1 MSSESSPSEIE
12 RPPPTTP
19 RKPRNRI
26 APETPQ
32 SKIRASPGD
41 APHSAPA
48 AAQGGGRRNDS
59 KKNEATLLSD
69 FFHGRQ
75 TAARVAAD
83 RKRRQSIDAVKA
95 EMRANMRHEMKQN
108 SVRKLQQPGGV
119 RERVQ
124 LWQRNHGETM
134 ASCNPHYAATEPDD
148 VAFDGDDLESV
159 TEEDRMRIK
168 LRLKLNPPLQKFVP
182 NTPKQDDDPG
192 SSVREDGT
200 EDGSSL
206 SPPKKRVVSDSNWM
220 RQKSK
225 KPTSRKVSPTSSKE
239 SSPKKSKP
247 FVLHPAPNPPVSSK
261 IKAWAAKIEVPDEY
275 ESGSQ
280 VGSAASRSTARLK
293 PKYKQYGDGGIRVTG
308 SNDSSVVRDDG
319 IRVRPTTTGSE
330 VSFPG
335 QTYRPPARRRSKSIA
350 GSSRS
355 ALSVEPS
362 DVSAPSSDGT
372 RKPVRR
378 RSKSMS
384 AEGKEYS
391 SYSPAKAKFK
401 RQEAAKESNKTTGAK
416 SYLSTTT
423 AETDTSS
430 RLGDDVSNLSSS
442 LRPESDLDSRL
453 TSKTLADIPGDIPF
467 GHSAFSE
474 LDLTGKYRPKKLSVD
489 RKTSFKGMPH
499 VFKKVVEEGRRLMKE
514 SNEPP
519 RPQAPNKP
527 PSIEKWLNTT
537 IDPFVEPAKD
547 VPAPAIKKQTSNDGS
562 VATKKIVDSKTSLS
576 SLPQETP
583 PKSSAPPASGDSDNI
598 AKDASKDKKTESPQ
612 RRRAQTMGTQ
622 KRSPKKDE
630 PSEPSELSTA
640 ITDETATEVIAE
652 TASKEKRE
660 SKTQSKEAEKKVT
673 SPTELKRTRAKR
685 AMSSPLKSGKKD
697 LLGMFKNAFSGE
709 SAPFSGPGK
718 TFKAE
723 EPKRHELYDQE
734 YSDDYT
740 DGSALS
746 SRYTESQLTESELTE
761 SQYTDSQFT
770 ESQLTD
776 STVSGHNASHQKMAA
791 PRLPPP
797 TKGKHELSTI
807 LSDDG
812 SSAVSSALT
821 GSDTTSRVTQSTR
834 TESSIASKS
843 SQASLKKQDGLAKRR
858 ITSHSDL
865 MSVLSLPDQAAVPQG
880 MKNRSRPSL
889 RRKQGIPA
897 GFSEYELL
905 QEFED
910 DENLYNRELKTLV
923 DGVIPV
929 LLGDV
934 VNSSDA
940 TTLFST
946 GGGSQADAISKAVVG
961 MGVALEKL
969 KNAHKKAPH
978 QDVRRLAHWAHGV
991 VPMYNSYLS
1000 AWRLGFQDLV
1010 VNLAPAAGQP
1020 EDEDSL
1026 LDALPRNE
1034 HGDVINADGERVA
1047 VGYLLKRPLVRIK
1060 HMTKLIKCIDSMV
1073 ASQDTNQL
1081 LRDFENLQEKSR
1093 RRHREETARI
1103 EDEDAINTDTT
1114 RCRDIRTLGAVTPPV
1129 INPNLQVNA
1138 KDTFS
1143 LSFVHSNGQRL
1154 ECQVELV
1161 YRDNPLQPNQAG
1173 DLLIRESGDGK
1184 EAKKSY
1190 LLFPPIQMHLCS
1202 ARTGEGNFDMVIML
1216 RDAYKNRTWHELLYL
1231 TADDE
1236 DQILDWLDLLPLN
1249 PVPPR
1254 EPEPSVVGDD
1264 EPDVSHDIPVGV
1276 SRPITPRGSGVP
1288 KAAILAVRPRSPLI
1302 KPTERP
1308 STPPKQRIDAHRN
1321 EATPLPLPETCQDKT
1336 ATPPT
1341 YNVLN
1346 WDDGTYQEE
1355 DSLLPQPLKIKKSSP
1370 PKKLSSETPREDDPP
1385 PPPAHRTL
1393 PPTPDQHPK
1402 DPNLLV
1408 PPEKSDRIR
1417 RRRSSPLKHEYLPS
1431 DASSGG
1437 SSSPSPEQSDE
1448 DSSDD
1453 DDDLDSMDIPETELG
1468 ISIPKEAQ
1476 RSPPVTNIESVLSQS
1491 DCSVTP
1497 SNSASQACGVYP
1509 PRSTMVQQENTTR
1522 YMASLS
1528 RWSDRGVWKDLSQHP
1543 CAIIVSAG
1551 LVEAYAFRPGSGQ
1564 KSVKLDEQP
1573 LIALDLTPLVLIR
1586 QSTAVDLEV
1595 RSSVQMH
1602 SLLYET
1608 YNGGNFRFR
1617 CHSAPE
1623 CFALYM
1629 AVHQARLSNQ
1639 KFIQLENEARF
1650 RSFGERREAEADERA
1665 GRRRSWFGRKNSY
1678 RSAPRGAARS
1688 QDGES
1693 AAHSSTPSATSFLKR
1708 LTQSGN
1714 TAFNL
1719 EHSSIDRQSRGGSGQ
1734 NSLYTSGS
1742 SSASGGASPRS
1753 PSVSTGNATGQRG
1766 PMDAENI
1773 RVRLHLL
1780 VSSTKW
1786 EDCGNCVLKIRTPP
1800 PGWHQAL
1807 LADHG
1812 LEKRITVLSLP
1823 KKEDEEP
1830 KVLLDAVLG
1839 SGCFSAM
1846 GSRGIVCGIWEE
1858 VKSADGVVGMV
1869 PAKSNP
1875 GGKIKKW
1882 CFQLGTAAEA
1892 NWVLRMVHQE
1902 VLRA

>member
-1 MSSESSPSEIE
+1 MSSESSPSDETE

-26 APETPQ
+26 SPETPQ
-32 SKIRASPGD
+32 AKIRGSPGD
-41 APHSAPA
+41 APYSAPA
-48 AAQGGGRRNDS
+48 AAQGGRRSDS
-59 KKNEATLLSD
+59 KKNEPTLLSD
-69 FFHGRQ
+69 FFSGKQ
-75 TAARVAAD
+75 TAARVAAA

-95 EMRANMRHEMKQN
+95 EMRANMRQEMRQN

-124 LWQRNHGETM
+124 VWQRSHGETM
-134 ASCNPHYAATEPDD
+134 ATSNPNYAATEPSD
-148 VAFDGDDLESV
+148 VAFDGEEIESV
-159 TEEDRMRIK
+159 TEEDRVRIK
-168 LRLKLNPPLQKFVP
+168 MRLRSNPPAPKFVP
-182 NTPKQDDDPG
+182 NAPKTDDNPD
-192 SSVREDGT
+192 SSVRDDGT
-200 EDGSSL
+200 EDDTRSL

-220 RQKSK
+220 RRNAKKS
-225 KPTSRKVSPTSSKE
+225 PARKVSP
-239 SSPKKSKP
+239 SPPKDSNPQNAKA
-247 FVLHPAPNPPVSSK
+247 FVLHPTPNPPVSSK

-293 PKYKQYGDGGIRVTG
+293 PKYKQYGDDGIRVTG

-319 IRVRPTTTGSE
+319 IRVRPTTTGSDI
-330 VSFPG
+330 SFPG
-335 QTYRPPARRRSKSIA
+335 QTYRPPASRRSKSIA

-355 ALSVEPS
+355 ALSAEPS
-362 DVSAPSSDGT
+362 DVSSPPSEGT
-372 RKPVRR
+372 KKPIRR

-384 AEGKEYS
+384 ADKNENANETPSKT
-391 SYSPAKAKFK
+391 KT
-401 RQEAAKESNKTTGAK
+401 RREATKKTAAR
-416 SYLSTTT
+416 SHLSTTT
-423 AETDTSS
+423 AETDMTS
-430 RLGDDVSNLSSS
+430 RLDDEASNLSSS
-442 LRPESDLDSRL
+442 LRPESDLDSKL

-474 LDLTGKYRPKKLSVD
+474 LDLSGRYRPKKLNVD
-489 RKTSFKGMPH
+489 RKSSFKGVPN
-499 VFKKVVEEGRRLMKE
+499 VFKKVVEEGKKMMKDM
-514 SNEPP
+514 NEPP
-519 RPQAPNKP
+519 RPQGPNKP
-527 PSIEKWLNTT
+527 PSIERWLNTT
-537 IDPFVEPAKD
+537 VDPFLETPKE
-547 VPAPAIKKQTSNDGS
+547 VPAPTIKKQPSTEES
-562 VATKKIVDSKTSLS
+562 VATQKTDESKTSMS
-576 SLPQETP
+576 SIKKEAPA
-583 PKSSAPPASGDSDNI
+583 KSSTTPGPKDLASLVEASGKHI
-598 AKDASKDKKTESPQ
+598 RAESLQ
-612 RRRAQTMGTQ
+612 RRRAQTMGTPRRPSQ
-622 KRSPKKDE
+622 KHVA
-630 PSEPSELSTA
+630 SEQISDASTANTDVTAAELS
-640 ITDETATEVIAE
+640 E
-652 TASKEKRE
+652 
-660 SKTQSKEAEKKVT
+660 EKKVPKEQEKEAHTKET
-673 SPTELKRTRAKR
+673 SPAELKRTRAKR
-685 AMSSPLKSGKKD
+685 ATSSPLKNKKD
-697 LLGMFKNAFSGE
+697 FLDMFKNAFSGE
-709 SAPFSGPGK
+709 SAAFAGPGK
-718 TFKAE
+718 AYRTE
-723 EPKRHELYDQE
+723 EPQRHELHDQD

-740 DGSALS
+740 EGSALS
-746 SRYTESQLTESELTE
+746 SRYTESQLTESTA
-761 SQYTDSQFT
+761 
-770 ESQLTD
+770 
-776 STVSGHNASHQKMAA
+776 SGHHADPPKMAA
-791 PRLPPP
+791 PRHPPP
-797 TKGKHELSTI
+797 TNGHHELSTI
-807 LSDDG
+807 VSDDG

-821 GSDTTSRVTQSTR
+821 GSDATSRATQSTGS
-834 TESSIASKS
+834 ESTIMSKS
-843 SQASLKKQDGLAKRR
+843 SQASLKKQHGLAKRR
-858 ITSHSDL
+858 VTSHSDL
-865 MSVLSLPDQAAVPQG
+865 MSVLSLPDQASVPQG

-889 RRKQGIPA
+889 RRKQGVPA
-897 GFSEYELL
+897 GFSESELL

-929 LLGDV
+929 LLSDV
-934 VNSSDA
+934 VNNNDA

-969 KNAHKKAPH
+969 RHAHKKAPV
-978 QDVRRLAHWAHGV
+978 QDIRRLAHWAHAV
-991 VPMYNSYLS
+991 VPMYNSYLG

-1010 VNLAPAAGQP
+1010 VNLAPAAGHP

-1034 HGDVINADGERVA
+1034 HGDIINENGESVA

-1060 HMTKLIKCIDSMV
+1060 HMTKLIKCIDSIV
-1073 ASQDTNQL
+1073 GSQDTNQL

-1103 EDEDAINTDTT
+1103 EDEDAINTDVTK
-1114 RCRDIRTLGAVTPPV
+1114 CRDIRTLGAVTPAA

-1138 KDTFS
+1138 KDTFA
-1143 LSFVHSNGQRL
+1143 LSFTHSNGQRL
-1154 ECQVELV
+1154 ECRVELV
-1161 YRDNPLQPNQAG
+1161 YRDNPLQPNQPG
-1173 DLLIRESGDGK
+1173 DLLIREPGDGK
-1184 EAKKSY
+1184 EGRKSY
-1190 LLFPPIQMHLCS
+1190 LLFPPIQMALCS
-1202 ARTGEGNFDMVIML
+1202 ARTGEGHFDMVIML
-1216 RDAYKNRTWHELLYL
+1216 RGAYKNRTWHELLSL

-1249 PVPPR
+1249 PIPPR

-1264 EPDVSHDIPVGV
+1264 EPDNSRDVPVGV
-1276 SRPITPRGSGVP
+1276 ARPASSRGPGAP
-1288 KAAILAVRPRSPLI
+1288 KAAALAARPQSPLV
-1302 KPTERP
+1302 KTAQEPQTPTKHNNGAGCDRA
-1308 STPPKQRIDAHRN
+1308 TTLPP
-1321 EATPLPLPETCQDKT
+1321 PESQHDKT
-1336 ATPPT
+1336 PAPPT
-1341 YNVLN
+1341 YNVMN

-1355 DSLLPQPLKIKKSSP
+1355 ENLLPQPLKIKKTSP
-1370 PKKLSSETPREDDPP
+1370 PRGSRQDGAP

-1393 PPTPDQHPK
+1393 PPTPEEDQK
-1402 DPNLLV
+1402 DPNLLA
-1408 PPEKSDRIR
+1408 PPEPSDRVKR
-1417 RRRSSPLKHEYLPS
+1417 RKSSPLKHEYLPS

-1437 SSSPSPEQSDE
+1437 SSSPSPEHSDE
-1448 DSSDD
+1448 DSS
-1453 DDDLDSMDIPETELG
+1453 DDDLDSMDIPETEIG
-1468 ISIPKEAQ
+1468 VSIAKEAQ
-1476 RSPPVTNIESVLSQS
+1476 KTPPAPPNIESILSQS

-1509 PRSTMVQQENTTR
+1509 PRSTAEQQDNTTR

-1528 RWSDRGVWKDLSQHP
+1528 RWSDKGAWKDLSQHP
-1543 CAIIVSAG
+1543 CAIVVSAG
-1551 LVEAYAFRPGSGQ
+1551 LVEAYAFRTGNGQ
-1564 KSVKLDEQP
+1564 SKSTRLDEQP

-1586 QSTAVDLEV
+1586 QSTALDLEI

-1602 SLLYET
+1602 SRLYET

-1650 RSFGERREAEADERA
+1650 RGFGEKHETEADDRA

-1678 RSAPRGAARS
+1678 RSSPRGARS

-1714 TAFNL
+1714 AAFNL

-1780 VSSTKW
+1780 VTSTKW
-1786 EDCGNCVLKIRTPP
+1786 EDCGNCILKIRRPP

-1812 LEKRITVLSLP
+1812 LEKRITVQNQP
-1823 KKEDEEP
+1823 KKDGDES

-1858 VKSADGVVGMV
+1858 VQGADGVVGMV
-1869 PAKSNP
+1869 PAKNNP
-1875 GGKIKKW
+1875 GGKIKKY
-1882 CFQLGTAAEA
+1882 CFQLSTAAEA

>member
-1 MSSESSPSEIE
+1 
-12 RPPPTTP
+12 
-19 RKPRNRI
+19 
-26 APETPQ
+26 
-32 SKIRASPGD
+32 
-41 APHSAPA
+41 
-48 AAQGGGRRNDS
+48 
-59 KKNEATLLSD
+59 
-69 FFHGRQ
+69 
-75 TAARVAAD
+75 
-83 RKRRQSIDAVKA
+83 
-95 EMRANMRHEMKQN
+95 MRHEMKQN
-108 SVRKLQQPGGV
+108 SVRKLQQPSGV
-119 RERVQ
+119 RERVSV
-124 LWQRNHGETM
+124 WQRNYGETM
-134 ASCNPHYAATEPDD
+134 ASYNPHYAATEPDD
-148 VAFDGDDLESV
+148 VAFDGEDLESV

-168 LRLKLNPPLQKFVP
+168 LRLKTNPPPQKFVP
-182 NTPKQDDDPG
+182 NTPKRDDNP
-192 SSVREDGT
+192 SSSTKEDGKDGT
-200 EDGSSL
+200 EDASSL

-220 RQKSK
+220 RQKPK

-239 SSPKKSKP
+239 SSPQKAKP
-247 FVLHPAPNPPVSSK
+247 FVLHPTPNPPVSSK
-261 IKAWAAKIEVPDEY
+261 IKAWAAKIELPDEY

-293 PKYKQYGDGGIRVTG
+293 PKYKQYGDDGIRVTG

-330 VSFPG
+330 ISFPG
-335 QTYRPPARRRSKSIA
+335 QTYRPPPRRRSKSIA
-350 GSSRS
+350 DSSRS
-355 ALSVEPS
+355 ALSTEPS
-362 DVSAPSSDGT
+362 DVSAPTSDGT
-372 RKPVRR
+372 KRPVRR

-384 AEGKEYS
+384 AEQKEYIP
-391 SYSPAKAKFK
+391 YSTSKAKWK
-401 RQEAAKESNKTTGAK
+401 RPETAKESSKKTGAK

-474 LDLTGKYRPKKLSVD
+474 LDLTGKYRPKKLNVD

-547 VPAPAIKKQTSNDGS
+547 VPAPAIKKKTSTDES
-562 VATKKIVDSKTSLS
+562 VATKKTVDSKTSIS
-576 SLPQETP
+576 SP
-583 PKSSAPPASGDSDNI
+583 PKEAPAMSSAPPASKDLGNI
-598 AKDASKDKKTESPQ
+598 AKDVEKDKKPETPQ
-612 RRRAQTMGTQ
+612 RRRAETVGTQ
-622 KRSPKKDE
+622 KRTPKKDE
-630 PSEPSELSTA
+630 PIEPSELSTA
-640 ITDETATEVIAE
+640 ATDETATEVAE
-652 TASKEKRE
+652 EKAPREKKEPK
-660 SKTQSKEAEKKVT
+660 SPPKETEKKVT
-673 SPTELKRTRAKR
+673 ISSDLKRTRAKR
-685 AMSSPLKSGKKD
+685 AMSSPLKSGRKD
-697 LLGMFKNAFSGE
+697 FLGMFKNAFSGE
-709 SAPFSGPGK
+709 SASFSGPGK
-718 TFKAE
+718 TFKVE
-723 EPKRHELYDQE
+723 EPRRHELYDHE

-746 SRYTESQLTESELTE
+746 SKYTESQLTESQLTE
-761 SQYTDSQFT
+761 SQFT
-770 ESQLTD
+770 ESQLTETLLTESQLTESQLTDSQLTD
-776 STVSGHNASHQKMAA
+776 STVSGHQTSPKRMAP

-797 TKGKHELSTI
+797 TKGNHELSTI

-821 GSDTTSRVTQSTR
+821 GSDATSRVTQSTR
-834 TESSIASKS
+834 TESSLASKS
-843 SQASLKKQDGLAKRR
+843 SQASLKKQDSLAKRR
-858 ITSHSDL
+858 VTSHSDL
-865 MSVLSLPDQAAVPQG
+865 MSVLSLPDQAAVPHG

-897 GFSEYELL
+897 GFSEFELL

-934 VNSSDA
+934 VNNNDV

-946 GGGSQADAISKAVVG
+946 GGGRQADAISKAVVG

-978 QDVRRLAHWAHGV
+978 QDIRRLAHWAHGV

-1034 HGDVINADGERVA
+1034 HGDVINAHGERVA

-1060 HMTKLIKCIDSMV
+1060 HMTKLIKCIDSIV
-1073 ASQDTNQL
+1073 TSQDTNQL

-1103 EDEDAINTDTT
+1103 EDEDAINTDVT
-1114 RCRDIRTLGAVTPPV
+1114 RCRDVRTLGAVTPPV

-1143 LSFVHSNGQRL
+1143 LSFAHSNGQRL

-1161 YRDNPLQPNQAG
+1161 YRDNPLQPKQPG
-1173 DLLIRESGDGK
+1173 DLLIREPGDGK
-1184 EAKKSY
+1184 QGRKSY

-1216 RDAYKNRTWHELLYL
+1216 RGAYKNRTWHELLYL

-1264 EPDVSHDIPVGV
+1264 EADVSHDVPVGV
-1276 SRPITPRGSGVP
+1276 ARPITPRGPGAP
-1288 KAAILAVRPRSPLI
+1288 KAAVLAVRPRSPLI

-1308 STPPKQRIDAHRN
+1308 LTPTKQRIEVPQAEVSPR
-1321 EATPLPLPETCQDKT
+1321 PLPERDQDKT
-1336 ATPPT
+1336 PTQPT
-1341 YNVLN
+1341 YNVTN
-1346 WDDGTYQEE
+1346 WDDDSYQEE
-1355 DSLLPQPLKIKKSSP
+1355 NSLLPQPLKIKKSSP
-1370 PKKLSSETPREDDPP
+1370 PKIFHSEAPREDVPP

-1393 PPTPDQHPK
+1393 PPVPEQQQK
-1402 DPNLLV
+1402 DSNLLAL
-1408 PPEKSDRIR
+1408 PEKPERVR

-1448 DSSDD
+1448 DASDD

-1468 ISIPKEAQ
+1468 VSIPKEAQ
-1476 RSPPVTNIESVLSQS
+1476 QSPPTTNIESVLSQS

-1509 PRSTMVQQENTTR
+1509 PRSTTEQQENTTR

-1543 CAIIVSAG
+1543 CAIVVSAG
-1551 LVEAYAFRPGSGQ
+1551 LVEAYAFRPGSGPRS
-1564 KSVKLDEQP
+1564 SVKLDEQP

-1586 QSTAVDLEV
+1586 QSTALDLEV

-1602 SLLYET
+1602 SLLYQT

-1650 RSFGERREAEADERA
+1650 RSFGERRETEADDRA

-1780 VSSTKW
+1780 ISSTKW
-1786 EDCGNCVLKIRTPP
+1786 EDCGNCILKIRRPP

-1823 KKEDEEP
+1823 KTEGEEP
-1830 KVLLDAVLG
+1830 RVLLDAVLG

-1858 VKSADGVVGMV
+1858 VKDADGIVGMV

-1902 VLRA
+1902 VVRA

>member
-1 MSSESSPSEIE
+1 MSSESSPSETE

-26 APETPQ
+26 VPETPP
-32 SKIRASPGD
+32 SKIRGSPGD
-41 APHSAPA
+41 APYSAPA
-48 AAQGGGRRNDS
+48 AAQGGRRSDS
-59 KKNEATLLSD
+59 KKHEPTLLSD

-75 TAARVAAD
+75 TATRVAAD

-95 EMRANMRHEMKQN
+95 EMRATMRHEMKQN

-124 LWQRNHGETM
+124 AWQRNHGETM
-134 ASCNPHYAATEPDD
+134 ATSNPHYAATEPDD
-148 VAFDGDDLESV
+148 VAFENEDLESV

-168 LRLKLNPPLQKFVP
+168 LRLRSNPPAQKFVP
-182 NTPKQDDDPG
+182 NTPKHDDDNPG
-192 SSVREDGT
+192 SSVRDDVT
-200 EDGSSL
+200 EDASSL

-220 RQKSK
+220 RQKPK
-225 KPTSRKVSPTSSKE
+225 KSQPRKVSPSSSKDP
-239 SSPKKSKP
+239 SPQKPKP
-247 FVLHPAPNPPVSSK
+247 FVLHPSPNPPVSSK

-293 PKYKQYGDGGIRVTG
+293 PKYKQYGDDGIRVTG
-308 SNDSSVVRDDG
+308 SNDSIVIRDDG
-319 IRVRPTTTGSE
+319 IRVRPTATGSDI
-330 VSFPG
+330 SFPG
-335 QTYRPPARRRSKSIA
+335 QTYRPPDRRRSKSIA
-350 GSSRS
+350 DSSRS

-372 RKPVRR
+372 KKPVRR

-384 AEGKEYS
+384 AEKKDHIPYS
-391 SYSPAKAKFK
+391 AARAAWKRSESSKKPA
-401 RQEAAKESNKTTGAK
+401 AK

-423 AETDTSS
+423 AETDMSS
-430 RLGDDVSNLSSS
+430 RLGDETSNLSSS
-442 LRPESDLDSRL
+442 LQPGSDLDSRL

-474 LDLTGKYRPKKLSVD
+474 LDLSGKYRPKKVNVD
-489 RKTSFKGMPH
+489 RKSSFKGMPQ
-499 VFKKVVEEGRRLMKE
+499 VFKKVVEEGKRLMKE

-519 RPQAPNKP
+519 RPQGPNKP

-537 IDPFVEPAKD
+537 VDPFVEAPKE
-547 VPAPAIKKQTSNDGS
+547 VPAPTIKKQAPNDES
-562 VATKKIVDSKTSLS
+562 VTTKKTVDSKTSMS
-576 SLPQETP
+576 SLPKEAPKKASATP
-583 PKSSAPPASGDSDNI
+583 NSKGPAKI
-598 AKDASKDKKTESPQ
+598 LEDADKDKTSETPQ
-612 RRRAQTMGTQ
+612 RRRAQTVGTQ
-622 KRSPKKDE
+622 KTSPKRDVPAE
-630 PSEPSELSTA
+630 PASDISTA
-640 ITDETATEVIAE
+640 ITDETITEILDEKTV
-652 TASKEKRE
+652 KEKKETKPLVKE
-660 SKTQSKEAEKKVT
+660 SEKKT
-673 SPTELKRTRAKR
+673 TNTTDLKRTRAKR
-685 AMSSPLKSGKKD
+685 ALSSPLKTGKKD
-697 LLGMFKNAFSGE
+697 FLEMFKHAFSGE
-709 SAPFSGPGK
+709 SASFSGPGK
-718 TFKAE
+718 TSKAE
-723 EPKRHELYDQE
+723 EPRRHELYDQE

-746 SRYTESQLTESELTE
+746 SRYTESQLTDSQLTD
-761 SQYTDSQFT
+761 SQLTDSQFT
-770 ESQLTD
+770 ESTA
-776 STVSGHNASHQKMAA
+776 SGHHASPSKMAG

-797 TKGKHELSTI
+797 TKGNHELSTI

-821 GSDTTSRVTQSTR
+821 GSDTTSRMTQSTR
-834 TESSIASKS
+834 TESSVVSKS
-843 SQASLKKQDGLAKRR
+843 SKTSLKKQNDLAKRR

-929 LLGDV
+929 LLSDV
-934 VNSSDA
+934 VNNNDA
-940 TTLFST
+940 TTLFSS
-946 GGGSQADAISKAVVG
+946 GGGSQANAISKAVVG

-969 KNAHKKAPH
+969 KNAHKKAPL
-978 QDVRRLAHWAHGV
+978 QDIRRLAHWANGV

-1034 HGDVINADGERVA
+1034 NGDVINSDGERVA

-1060 HMTKLIKCIDSMV
+1060 HMTKLIKCIDSIV
-1073 ASQDTNQL
+1073 ATQDTNQL
-1081 LRDFENLQEKSR
+1081 LREFEDLQEKSR

-1103 EDEDAINTDTT
+1103 EDEDAINTDVTK
-1114 RCRDIRTLGAVTPPV
+1114 CRDIRTFGAIPPPV
-1129 INPNLQVNA
+1129 INPSLQVNA

-1143 LSFVHSNGQRL
+1143 LSFAHSNGQRL
-1154 ECQVELV
+1154 ECLVELV
-1161 YRDNPLQPNQAG
+1161 YRDNPAQPNQSG
-1173 DLLIRESGDGK
+1173 DLLIREPAD
-1184 EAKKSY
+1184 AKGGRKSY
-1190 LLFPPIQMHLCS
+1190 LLFPPVQMHLCS
-1202 ARTGEGNFDMVIML
+1202 ARTGDGNFDMVLML
-1216 RDAYKNRTWHELLYL
+1216 RGAYKNRTWHELLYL

-1236 DQILDWLDLLPLN
+1236 DQILDWLDLLPLS

-1264 EPDVSHDIPVGV
+1264 EPDNSQDVPVGV
-1276 SRPITPRGSGVP
+1276 ARPFTPRGSGVP
-1288 KAAILAVRPRSPLI
+1288 KGAVLAVRPRSPLI
-1302 KPTERP
+1302 TPAQRS
-1308 STPPKQRIDAHRN
+1308 STPTKQRDDASHDDVSPR
-1321 EATPLPLPETCQDKT
+1321 PLPENDQDKT
-1336 ATPPT
+1336 RTQPT

-1355 DSLLPQPLKIKKSSP
+1355 DSLLPPPLKIRKSP
-1370 PKKLSSETPREDDPP
+1370 PPQKSREDAPP

-1393 PPTPDQHPK
+1393 PPTPDQQQK
-1402 DPNLLV
+1402 DPNLLA
-1408 PPEKSDRIR
+1408 PPEPTERVK

-1437 SSSPSPEQSDE
+1437 SSSPSPEQSDDE
-1448 DSSDD
+1448 HSS
-1453 DDDLDSMDIPETELG
+1453 DDDLDSMDIPETEIG
-1468 ISIPKEAQ
+1468 VSIPKEEE
-1476 RSPPVTNIESVLSQS
+1476 RSPPVTNIESLLSQS

-1497 SNSASQACGVYP
+1497 SNSASQAYGVYP
-1509 PRSTMVQQENTTR
+1509 PRSNVEQQDNTTR

-1543 CAIIVSAG
+1543 CAIVVSAG
-1551 LVEAYAFRPGSGQ
+1551 LVEAYAFRPGSGPN

-1586 QSTAVDLEV
+1586 QSTALDLEV
-1595 RSSVQMH
+1595 RSSVQTH

-1650 RSFGERREAEADERA
+1650 RGFGERREAEADDRA

-1693 AAHSSTPSATSFLKR
+1693 AAHSLTPSATSFLKR

-1766 PMDAENI
+1766 PMDPENI

-1780 VSSTKW
+1780 ISSTKW
-1786 EDCGNCVLKIRTPP
+1786 EDCGNCILQVRRPP

-1823 KKEDEEP
+1823 KAQGEEP

-1858 VKSADGVVGMV
+1858 VKGADGVVGMV
-1869 PAKSNP
+1869 PAKNNP

-1882 CFQLGTAAEA
+1882 CFQLATAAEA